1 MMKTSDIART
11 ARWIIASVSLTTSAW
26 SQDEPDTQ
34 ELTQPTSPPPTYMP
48 PLPADGPP
56 AFSKDTLY
64 PEQSSADV
72 HFDPDDPNVRL
83 MTLSGVMPVQRVAF
97 VRRGWWRPRSYFYG
111 VGAEPVYASLCEGP
125 CDLRLMRGPYN
136 LALSKADGSLIPVE
150 GPQVIAG
157 PSTLHAHYADRSGLR
172 TAGALVGIVGTIG
185 GIVMMFESVHDKET
199 CDAFGYCQTQTDVS
213 GALLAGGI
221 GVFIGSAVV
230 GSILVFQRDEAQ
242 ITITPLR
249 LPNVVRTGE
258 KMSNSGVGNSPL
270 QGAGMTISF

>member
-48 PLPADGPP
+48 PLPANGPP

-172 TAGALVGIVGTIG
+172 TAGAVVGIVGTIG
-185 GIVMMFESVHDKET
+185 GIVMMFESVHDKEA
-199 CDAFGYCQTQTDVS
+199 CDAYGDCHMQSDVN

-230 GSILVFQRDEAQ
+230 ASILIFQHDDAR

-258 KMSNSGVGNSPL
+258 RTLIPGVGNSSPR
-270 QGAGMTISF
+270 GASMTIIF